1 MAEPTS
7 ALHQLAN
14 AMGVAT
20 SFVDGL
26 GRHVDVAPETLVRIC
41 AGLGAEL
48 TDASDATSALRAHR
62 QARAQELIA
71 PVLVAWDGQLLLD
84 APNGFEQVA
93 IELEDGT
100 VLEGSVPDG
109 SVLESAAGAD
119 GVPFPSP
126 LPPGYHE
133 LLVEAGGRS
142 ATATV
147 IASPSAAWRRPGTEP
162 RWGIGAQ
169 LAALWSSRSRSVGD
183 LADLTMLCDWIGG
196 LGGSFVNLLPLL
208 PTFNDPPVEPSP
220 YSPVSRLFWSEL
232 VLDLREAHRPAA
244 HGGLLDV
251 ARAAAEVRAGLTHVD
266 PPEPASVDPELARY
280 AAFRGAQ
287 KRLGRDW
294 RSWPDAARRGRLEQ
308 DDIDPEEARFHLVA
322 QSELD
327 RQLAER
333 RGHFDATGI
342 QLGLDLA
349 VGVHPDGYDSWSRAD
364 LFVQGMSVGAP
375 PDAGFPSGQ
384 SWGFPPVHPNRS
396 RREGHRY
403 FAASVAHHAA
413 LADVLRVDH
422 IMAMHRLYWIPNGMG
437 LADGTYVQYP
447 VDEMFAVLC
456 LESHRNRC
464 EVIGENLGTV
474 PPEIDRALERHG
486 IRGMYLA
493 EFEASAAPTTLV
505 GPSANDV
512 AMIDTHDTPLFA
524 GWLHGVDIG
533 ERVELGLLQ
542 PDAAATERTDRVA
555 ARRALE
561 ASLGATPDDEE
572 QLLRLVLEMLGESA
586 SPLVVIWLEDLW
598 LERDPV
604 NIPGSGSADRPNWA
618 RPLAEPLESVMADPS
633 VLRRLAELAESR
645 SRAERA
651 TD

>member
-1 MAEPTS
+1 MADPTS

-20 SFVDGL
+20 SYVDGL
-26 GRHVDVAPETLVRIC
+26 GRHVDVAPDTLVQIC
-41 AGLGAEL
+41 AGLGAEVA
-48 TDASDATSALRAHR
+48 TASEAASALRAHR

-71 PVLVAWDGQLLLD
+71 PVVVAWDGRLRLD
-84 APNGFEQVA
+84 APNRFEQVE
-93 IELEDGT
+93 IVLEDGA
-100 VLEGSVPDG
+100 
-109 SVLESAAGAD
+109 VLESKAAAD
-119 GVPFPSP
+119 GVAFPSP
-126 LPPGYHE
+126 LPPGYHQ
-133 LLVEAGGRS
+133 LRVEAGGRS

-147 IASPSAAWRRPGTEP
+147 IAAPSAAWRRPGTVP

-183 LADLTMLCDWIGG
+183 LADLTMLCDWIAG

-232 VLDLREAHRPAA
+232 MLDLREAHRPTA

-251 ARAAAEVRAGLTHVD
+251 ARAAAEVRTGLAHLEPDPATVD
-266 PPEPASVDPELARY
+266 SELARY

-294 RSWPDAARRGRLEQ
+294 RSWPAGARGGRLGE
-308 DDIDPEEARFHLVA
+308 DDIDPEEERFHLVA

-327 RQLAER
+327 CQLAGR
-333 RGHFDATGI
+333 REHFDAIGI

-364 LFVQGMSVGAP
+364 LFVQGVAVGAP

-396 RREGHRY
+396 RGEGHRY

-422 IMAMHRLYWIPNGMG
+422 IMAMRRLYWIPDGMG

-493 EFEASAAPTTLV
+493 EFEASAATTLV
-505 GPSANDV
+505 GPSDSDV

-533 ERVELGLLQ
+533 ERVELGLLA
-542 PDAAATERTDRVA
+542 PDAAATERTDRAA

-561 ASLGATPDDEE
+561 ATLGAAPDDDEE
-572 QLLRLVLEMLGESA
+572 LLRLVLELLGGSA

-633 VLRRLAELAESR
+633 VRRHLAELADAR
-645 SRAERA
+645 SRAKRA